1 MNLEITLWPNE
12 LTDISKF
19 ESGTKIATYKDDN
32 GYGIFVLRNRHSKIV
47 PEFIWL
53 PKKGV
58 SCHLECNVNLSRLD
72 NNAFKTYI
80 ESQFNILLKT
90 EV

>member
-1 MNLEITLWPNE
+1 MNLEITLWPKD
-12 LTDISKF
+12 LLDISSF
-19 ESGTKIATYKDDN
+19 ESGTKIATYIDEK
-32 GYGIFVLRNRHSKIV
+32 GYGIFVLRNRYSKII

-58 SCHLECNVNLSRLD
+58 SCHLDCKINLSHLD
-72 NNAFKTYI
+72 NETFKTYI